1 MVELKDKIYF
11 GEPIQDRFYNG
22 FSETETV
29 VVQFSNKVGSIRVGD
44 LFVIAKGTERMLS
57 KEEDIWIKDIVDDM
71 QVTSRDGFDKVLQIV
86 RRKVYE
92 PLVRIEVA
100 GRVTVVSLSH
110 AIVTVSEGKERLER
124 AQDLK
129 KGDEVFVSGEKTEV
143 QRQTVTDVSV
153 DTEHHLHLYGLVTVT
168 GGAFVS
174 GIFQKSY

>member
-1 MVELKDKIYF
+1 MELKDKIYF

-22 FSETETV
+22 FSEMETV
-29 VVQFSNKVGSIRVGD
+29 VVQFANKVAALRIAD
-44 LFVIAKGTERMLS
+44 LFVVAKGTERMLS

-92 PLVRIEVA
+92 PLVRIEVG
-100 GRVTVVSLSH
+100 GRVTVVSSSH
-110 AIVTVSEGKERLER
+110 RIVVVSEGQERLEK
-124 AQDLK
+124 AQNLNR
-129 KGDEVFVSGEKTEV
+129 GDQVL
-143 QRQTVTDVSV
+143 VSV
-153 DTEHHLHLYGLVTVT
+153 EKAGVESQAITGVGVENERPLHLYGLVTVS